1 MTKYSTMQWS
11 SPSPALTQMVRA
23 ALDKAVLHPSDDKS
37 HNPTRFQLNGA
48 GAGFTCIPA
57 EVSNFEVFCL
67 CHPELYAEHETIWN
81 YYRDLF
87 IRAKLKNEHL
97 TQFRLNLQ
105 DMIAEVRPTA
115 SKDVFNGGFHNPI
128 SRIDEINDKII
139 KLSLWLELQ
148 YRVDTVVDKI
158 SENVTVAEMTNAT
171 ASMLQ
176 HGRFPELHSYF
187 MAPDSDEKQA
197 QQGVDKTQKMFIKK
211 VFEYTHKGKHNFI
224 CESEYG
230 AVKINMDRYNPYVHK
245 FSKELEKA
253 TAINVVGGRVIGNI
267 DNSVATLAISH
278 WFVD

>member
-1 MTKYSTMQWS
+1 MMW
-11 SPSPALTQMVRA
+11 PNHSPALIQMVKA
-23 ALDKAVLHPSDDKS
+23 AMIQREPSDDKS

-87 IRAKLKNEHL
+87 IRAKLKNVHL
-97 TQFRLNLQ
+97 TNFRLGLQ
-105 DMIAEVRPTA
+105 DMIAETRPTA
-115 SKDVFNGGFHNPI
+115 SKDVFSGGFHNPMP
-128 SRIDEINDKII
+128 RVEEITDKII

-148 YRVDTVVDKI
+148 YRVDTIVDKI
-158 SENVTVAEMTNAT
+158 SENVTVDEMTNAT

-187 MAPDSDEKQA
+187 IAPDSDEKQA
-197 QQGVDKTQKMFIKK
+197 QQGVGKTQKLFIQK
-211 VFEYTHKGKHNFI
+211 VFEYTHKNKHNFI

-230 AVKINMDRYNPYVHK
+230 AVKINMDRYDPYVHK
-245 FSKELEKA
+245 FRKELEKV

>member
-1 MTKYSTMQWS
+1 MTNSTMMWS
-11 SPSPALTQMVRA
+11 THSPALTQMVRA
-23 ALDKAVLHPSDDKS
+23 ALDNYKAVLHPSDDKS

-97 TQFRLNLQ
+97 TQFRINLQ
-105 DMIAEVRPTA
+105 DMITETRPTA

-128 SRIDEINDKII
+128 PRNEEIADKII

-158 SENVTVAEMTNAT
+158 SENVTVDEMTNAT

-187 MAPDSDEKQA
+187 MTAESDVQA
-197 QQGVDKTQKMFIKK
+197 QQGVDKTHKLFVKK

-224 CESEYG
+224 CESEFG
-230 AVKINMDRYNPYVHK
+230 AVRINMDRYNPFVHT
-245 FSKELEKA
+245 FSKQLA
-253 TAINVVGGRVIGNI
+253 HGVLINVVGGRVQTNI
-267 DNSVATLAISH
+267 DNSVPTLTISH

>member
-1 MTKYSTMQWS
+1 MWS
-11 SPSPALTQMVRA
+11 NHSPALTQMVRA
-23 ALDKAVLHPSDDKS
+23 VLDKAVLHPSDDKS

-115 SKDVFNGGFHNPI
+115 SKDVFSGGFHNPI
-128 SRIDEINDKII
+128 SRIEEITDKII

-171 ASMLQ
+171 ANMLQ

-197 QQGVDKTQKMFIKK
+197 QQGVDKTQKLFVKK
-211 VFEYTHKGKHNFI
+211 VFGYTHKSKHNFI

-230 AVKINMDRYNPYVHK
+230 AVKINMDRYNPFVHT
-245 FSKELEKA
+245 FSKQLEHGVL
-253 TAINVVGGRVIGNI
+253 INVVGGRVQSNI
-267 DNSVATLAISH
+267 DNSVPTLTISH